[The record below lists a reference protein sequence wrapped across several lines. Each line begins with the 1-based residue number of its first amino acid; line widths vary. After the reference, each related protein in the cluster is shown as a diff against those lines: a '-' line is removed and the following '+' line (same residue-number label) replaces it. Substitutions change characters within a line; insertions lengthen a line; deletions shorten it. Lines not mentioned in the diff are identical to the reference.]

1 MSTYDGHMAR
11 SRSISRARMRVVF
24 AETKKQDNFSGEK
37 TKSKA
42 MTTADRTETRT
53 KSIDYKVYFQFDNA
67 HQINAD
73 MINSNQNVYQEQR
86 EMQNNII
93 KLS

>member
-42 MTTADRTETRT
+42 MTTADRTET
-53 KSIDYKVYFQFDNA
+53 KSIDYKVYSSLT
-67 HQINAD
+67 
-73 MINSNQNVYQEQR
+73 MLV
-86 EMQNNII
+86 
-93 KLS
+93 KLTLT